1 MYAFARISSG
11 DAFCDAGNLLSG
23 WFVFDS
29 PSTGPLLGFL
39 ATGLC
44 KGWCKEGDS
53 SVPILIT
60 L

>member
-1 MYAFARISSG
+1 MMEGIYYQEQ
-11 DAFCDAGNLLSG
+11 G

-44 KGWCKEGDS
+44 EGWCKGGGGGS